1 MVVAPPPAAPKLSL
15 ALRYWGQ
22 PRSYPHMR
30 ACHAGGTRLLAAW
43 TATAIWPAS
52 TTLATWS
59 ISTRPQP

>member
-1 MVVAPPPAAPKLSL
+1 
-15 ALRYWGQ
+15 
-22 PRSYPHMR
+22 MR